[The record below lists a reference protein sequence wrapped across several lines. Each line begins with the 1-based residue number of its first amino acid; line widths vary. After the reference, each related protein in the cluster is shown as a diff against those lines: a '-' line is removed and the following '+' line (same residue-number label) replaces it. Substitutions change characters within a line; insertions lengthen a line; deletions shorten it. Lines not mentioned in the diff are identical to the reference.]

1 MQITDGSE
9 LIFPTQYAERGYPHA
24 VWSRLRRESP
34 VHHCSPPGY
43 GSFWAIT
50 KHADICD
57 ISKRPDAFVNG
68 KGIVLLDDE
77 QARMRETD
85 QSGLS
90 GMKTI
95 IEMDPPT
102 HRTFRKVASSWFTP
116 RSLARL
122 EATVDESARSLIDG
136 LAKDGD
142 GECDFVTRVAVAHPL
157 RILSHALGVPRED
170 EALILRLTNE
180 LFSSED
186 PEFQRPGVT
195 REQRIQEIG
204 LEFFQYFSKIIAERR
219 ANPRDDLATVLANAN
234 VDGAPMGPV
243 ETLGY
248 YLIVFTAGH
257 DTTRNAITGGLLAL
271 LENPDQLA
279 LLRADPGRAAQ
290 AVEEIV
296 RWTTPVNYMKRT
308 VAHEITLRGQ
318 KIRAGEE
325 LMLCYASANRDEEIF
340 EEPFAFRIERNPN
353 RHLGFGIGEHF
364 CLGAHLA
371 RRSSTAL
378 FSEIAR
384 RAERLELA
392 GEPQR
397 TASSFVAGVKHLPIR
412 YRFAGSA

>member
-1 MQITDGSE
+1 MQITDGRE
-9 LIFPTQYAERGYPHA
+9 LIFPTQYERGYPHD
-24 VWSRLRRESP
+24 VWTRLRHESP
-34 VHHCSPPGY
+34 VHRCEPPGY
-43 GSFWAIT
+43 GAFWAIT

-57 ISKRPDAFVNG
+57 ISKRPDVFENAR
-68 KGIVLLDDE
+68 GIVVLDQE
-77 QARMRETD
+77 QARSREVD
-85 QSGLS
+85 QSGFA

-102 HRTFRKVASSWFTP
+102 HRTYRKVASGWFTP

-122 EATVDESARSLIDG
+122 ERAVDESARSLIDG
-136 LAKDGD
+136 LAADGEA
-142 GECDFVTRVAVAHPL
+142 ECDFVTRIAMAHPL
-157 RILSHALGVPRED
+157 RILSQALGVPQED

-180 LFSSED
+180 LFASED
-186 PEFQRPGVT
+186 PEFQRPGS
-195 REQRIQEIG
+195 REQRIREIG
-204 LEFFQYFSKIIAERR
+204 VEFFQYFSKIIADRR
-219 ANPRDDLATVLANAN
+219 ANPRDDLATVLANARI
-234 VDGAPMGPV
+234 DGGPMGPV

-257 DTTRNAITGGLLAL
+257 DTTRNAISGGLLAL
-271 LENPDQLA
+271 VENPGELA
-279 LLRADPGRAAQ
+279 RLRADPGLAAQ

-308 VAHEITLRGQ
+308 AARDVEVRGQ

-325 LMLCYASANRDEEIF
+325 LMLCYASANRDEEVF
-340 EEPFAFRIERNPN
+340 DDPFSFRITRDPN

-384 RAERLELA
+384 RVELLEPA
-392 GEPQR
+392 GTPQR

-412 YRFAGSA
+412 YRFAKS